1 MMTNINENKGVQSIG
16 DNEKNLC
23 KNNAKKHNL
32 FQIISDV
39 LDTTP
44 LQNINE
50 KKTTLPI
57 LLSIMSV
64 ESRCDPN
71 TGESGAGAKG
81 LMQLTKIAC
90 KQINVSYDSITDINE
105 NIKAGILLINFLIN
119 AFRSKKTD
127 KTLRE
132 KYINSDFDSRIA
144 WIMLAYN
151 NGFGGAIK
159 YAQKDKNISETFYY
173 NDFKT
178 FHAFWKSNS
187 DLKTFISNLSNK
199 TTSTKSNNTKS
210 NNTKINNQTQ
220 KKSDA
225 EKEAEY
231 DKSIGIES
239 LYEFNNRKISK
250 SLITRIILNKL
261 LK

>member
-1 MMTNINENKGVQSIG
+1 MIINENKGKQNIG
-16 DNEKNLC
+16 NNEKNLC
-23 KNNAKKHNL
+23 KNNVKKHNL
-32 FQIISDV
+32 FQKTSDA
-39 LDTTP
+39 LDSTP

-50 KKTTLPI
+50 KKTSLPI
-57 LLSIMSV
+57 LLAIMSV
-64 ESRCDPN
+64 ESRCEPN
-71 TGESGAGAKG
+71 VGNSGAGAKG

-90 KQINVSYDSITDINE
+90 KQINVDYDSILDINK
-105 NIKAGILLINFLIN
+105 NINAGILLINNLIN
-119 AFRSKKTD
+119 TFRSKKID
-127 KTLRE
+127 LKTNE
-132 KYINSDFDSRIA
+132 KYINSDFAGRIA

-151 NGFGGAIK
+151 NGFGSAVK
-159 YAQKDKNISETFYY
+159 YAQTNKQISDTFYY
-173 NDFKT
+173 NDFKV
-178 FHAFWKSNS
+178 FHDFWKSDL
-187 DLKTFISNLSNK
+187 DLKKFISNLSNK
-199 TTSTKSNNTKS
+199 TTSTKS